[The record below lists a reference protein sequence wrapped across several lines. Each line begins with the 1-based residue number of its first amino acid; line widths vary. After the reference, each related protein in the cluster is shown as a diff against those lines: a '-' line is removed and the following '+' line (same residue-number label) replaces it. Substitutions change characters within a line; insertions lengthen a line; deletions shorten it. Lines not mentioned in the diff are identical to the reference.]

1 MEKEKNNKRKVFTLI
16 FILVAVVV
24 LLASVLIG
32 GRMGFRKSADEKL
45 THAAELKTLEFQSSL
60 TGELTLVRQMIRSPS
75 IADYLENP
83 DEPTVRQMALKEFG
97 EYQNSFIS
105 KSLFWV
111 SDKDLVFYSDMEPAY
126 TVDPEDPDSY
136 WYKMTMYETEEY
148 NFNIN
153 YNPDLNVTMLWVN
166 AVVRNKAGTPVGIAG
181 TGIPLT
187 DFISSM
193 YKGLDSSI
201 EMYMFNDN
209 LEITGAKDQSILAE
223 NFTVIDKMPELKNTN
238 PKATALNVYHGTR
251 YEFVLAP
258 MDLINWHLAMG
269 IEFGVKEFFTN
280 ALTPFVIAL
289 VVLFIVTGIII
300 FSSLIANLSTL
311 KNAVDNLSSGNA
323 DLTQRVMLKNSAF
336 KVIDSLGESVN
347 GFIKKLQD
355 IMVSVKDTNSV
366 LVQTGNKL
374 KNGTSDTAASI
385 TQIISNIQ
393 SMSSNI
399 NTQAAS
405 VEETAGAVNEISS
418 NIASLDKMIGM
429 QTESVTTASTAI
441 GQMMGNIENVNKS
454 VENLT
459 ASFNEL
465 QEKTV
470 KGVAKQEEVN
480 NMIKE
485 IQVQSQSL
493 GEANQVISSI
503 AEQTNLLAMN
513 AAIEAA
519 HAGEAGKGFSVVAD
533 EIRKLSENSST
544 QSKTIGEQLKN
555 IQDSFTRIV
564 LLSQDSQSVLNG
576 VSSDIGNTYSHI
588 REINRAM
595 QEQQAG
601 SFQINHSLKVLNNS
615 SAEVRSSSMEMQ
627 KGNESILHEI
637 QELENETTR
646 MKEGMDQML
655 IGARKINETGSTL
668 SNLSGDMEKAINEI
682 SSQLDQFKG

>member
-1 MEKEKNNKRKVFTLI
+1 MENQKSNKRKI
-16 FILVAVVV
+16 FIIVFIVAAVCSLLVAVI
-24 LLASVLIG
+24 LG
-32 GRMGFRKSADEKL
+32 GRIGFRRTADEKL
-45 THAAELKTLEFQSSL
+45 THAAQLKTLEFQSSL

-83 DEPTVRQMALKEFG
+83 DDPLITEMAMKEFG
-97 EYQNSFIS
+97 AYQNSFIS
-105 KSLFWV
+105 NSLFWV
-111 SDKDLVFYSDMEPAY
+111 SDKDLMFWSDMQPAY
-126 TVDPEDPDSY
+126 KVDPEDPDNY

-166 AVVRNKAGTPVGIAG
+166 AVVRNSSGTPVGIAG

-187 DFISSM
+187 DFIAGM
-193 YKGLDSSI
+193 YNGLDESI
-201 EMYMFNDN
+201 EMYMFNDD
-209 LEITGAKDQSILAE
+209 LGITGAKDQSILAQ
-223 NFTVIDKMPELKNTN
+223 NLLVTDKMPELKNTD
-238 PKATALNVYHGTR
+238 PKAKKIQLYHGTR
-251 YEFVLAP
+251 NEFALAP
-258 MDLINWHLAMG
+258 MDLVNWHLAMG
-269 IEFGVKEFFTN
+269 IEFGIKEFFTN
-280 ALTPFVIAL
+280 ALTPFFIWL
-289 VVLFIVTGIII
+289 VVIFIVLAVFIV
-300 FSSLIANLSTL
+300 SSLIANISTL

-323 DLTQRVMLKNSAF
+323 DLTQRVELKNSTF
-336 KVIDSLGESVN
+336 RIIDSLGQSVN
-347 GFIKKLQD
+347 VFIKKLQD
-355 IMVSVKDTNSV
+355 IMVNVKASNSQ
-366 LVQTGNKL
+366 LVMTGNKL
-374 KNGTSDTAASI
+374 KGGTSDTSTSI
-385 TQIISNIQ
+385 TEIISTIQ

-399 NTQAAS
+399 NAQVAS

-418 NIASLDKMIGM
+418 NIASLDKMIGQ
-429 QTESVTTASTAI
+429 QTESVTMASDAI
-441 GQMMGNIENVNKS
+441 GEMISNIDNVNKS

-459 ASFNEL
+459 TSFNEL

-480 NMIKE
+480 NMIKD
-485 IQVQSQSL
+485 IQGQSQSL

-555 IQDSFTRIV
+555 IQDSFSQIV
-564 LLSQDSQSVLNG
+564 MLSQDSQSVLNG
-576 VSSDIGNTYSHI
+576 VSSDISNTYSHI
-588 REINRAM
+588 QEIHKAM

-601 SFQINHSLKVLNNS
+601 SFQINHALKALNNS
-615 SAEVRSSSMEMQ
+615 SDEVRSSSMEMQ
-627 KGNESILHEI
+627 KGNKSILKEI

-646 MKEGMDQML
+646 MKDGMEQML
-655 IGARKINETGSTL
+655 IGAKKINDTGSSLSSL
-668 SNLSGDMEKAINEI
+668 SNDMENAISSI